1 MDAQKEAYK
10 LLKEHGEQIRHNKH
24 EAWRVNGHLITITK
38 TRTDDR
44 GWLNKLCE
52 IRRCLKMPAEEAFRQ
67 TRCNGKGRFT
77 DAPVAQHSVSCAG
90 PAATK

>member
-10 LLKEHGEQIRHNKH
+10 LLKEHGEQVRHNKH

-38 TRTDDR
+38 TKTDDR

-52 IRRCLKMPAEEAFRQ
+52 IRRALRISAC
-67 TRCNGKGRFT
+67 
-77 DAPVAQHSVSCAG
+77 QHFQEVRRLERVVSI
-90 PAATK
+90 